1 MRYLTA
7 GESHGPGLTV
17 IIEGAPAGLTVD
29 LNQINLELKKRQSG
43 YGRGRRMQIESDEVA
58 VRSGI
63 RHGKTTGAPIT
74 FWIENKDHTHWKH
87 VMQAEPIT
95 DDMEVKRRIS
105 RPRPGHADL
114 VGGLKYGHRDLR
126 DVLERSS
133 ARETAAR
140 VAVGAF
146 CKQLL
151 QQLGMSLFSYV
162 KVIGGEKAEVK
173 TVQSIEEARQLVDTS
188 PVRTLDSDAEQ
199 RMMQKIDEAKANGD
213 SIGGIV
219 CTEVHGVIPGL
230 GSYVQYDRKL
240 DAKIAQAVMSVN
252 AFKGVEFGDG
262 FDMAYRPG
270 SQVMDPIA
278 YEENGYTRLS
288 NHLGGFEGGMTTG
301 MPIVCSAVMKPIPT
315 LYKPLQSVD
324 IDTKEAFLAQIERS
338 DSCAVPAAS
347 LVVEAVIAFEMA
359 REVCETFGQDTMER
373 IKHRVEEYR
382 EELRVW

>member
-162 KVIGGEKAEVK
+162 KVIGGEKAEMK
-173 TVQSIEEARQLVDTS
+173 TVQSIEEARQLVDMS

>member
-7 GESHGPGLTV
+7 GESHGPGLTA
-17 IIEGAPAGLTVD
+17 IIEGAPAGLAID
-29 LNQINLELKKRQSG
+29 ISQINAELKKRQSG
-43 YGRGRRMQIESDEVA
+43 YGRGRRMQIESDQVE

-63 RHGKTTGAPIT
+63 RHGVTTGAPIT

-87 VMQAEPIT
+87 VMKAEPIES
-95 DDMEVKRRIS
+95 DIEVKRRVS

-114 VGGLKYGHRDLR
+114 VGGMKYDHRDLR

-151 QQLGMSLFSYV
+151 QQVGVSLFSYV
-162 KVIGGEKAEVK
+162 KVIGGERAESRAFDSL
-173 TVQSIEEARQLVDTS
+173 QEAQAVVDAS
-188 PVRTLDSDAEQ
+188 PVRTLDEAAAL
-199 RMMQKIDEAKANGD
+199 RMMRRIDEAKENGD

-219 CTEVHGVIPGL
+219 CTEVHGVVPGL

-252 AFKGVEFGDG
+252 AFKGVEFGEG
-262 FDMAYRPG
+262 FEMAYRPG
-270 SQVMDPIA
+270 SEVMDPIA
-278 YEENGYTRLS
+278 YGNDGYTRLS

-301 MPIVCSAVMKPIPT
+301 MPILCSAVMKPIPT

-347 LVVEAVIAFEMA
+347 LVVEAVIAFEIAKEM
-359 REVCETFGQDTMER
+359 CETFGHDTMER
-373 IKHRVEEYR
+373 IKQRVDEYR

>member
-17 IIEGAPAGLTVD
+17 IIEGAPAGLTID
-29 LNQINLELKKRQSG
+29 LAQINQELKKRQSG
-43 YGRGRRMQIESDEVA
+43 YGRGRRMQIESDQVD

-87 VMQAEPIT
+87 VMQVEPIE
-95 DDMEVKRRIS
+95 DDIEVKRRVS

-114 VGGLKYGHRDLR
+114 VGGMKYDHHDLR

-151 QQLGMSLFSYV
+151 QQLGISLFSYV
-162 KVIGGEKAEVK
+162 KVIGGEKADLL
-173 TVQSIEEARQLVDTS
+173 TFDSLEEMRAIVDAS
-188 PVRTLDSDAEQ
+188 PVRALDSKAAE
-199 RMMQKIDEAKANGD
+199 RMMQRIDEAKANGD

-219 CTEVHGVIPGL
+219 CTEVHGVVPGL

-240 DAKIAQAVMSVN
+240 DAKIAQAVLSVN

-262 FDMAYRPG
+262 FEMAYRPG
-270 SQVMDPIA
+270 SEVMDPIA
-278 YEENGYTRLS
+278 YERDGYTRLS

-324 IDTKEAFLAQIERS
+324 IDTKETFLAQIERS

-347 LVVEAVIAFEMA
+347 LVVEAVIAFEIA
-359 REVCETFGQDTMER
+359 KEVCETFGHDTMER
-373 IKHRVEEYR
+373 IKRRVEDYW
-382 EELRVW
+382 EELREW

>member
-359 REVCETFGQDTMER
+359 KEVCETFGQDTMER

>member
-17 IIEGAPAGLTVD
+17 IIEGAPAGLTID
-29 LNQINLELKKRQSG
+29 LAQINQELKKRQSG
-43 YGRGRRMQIESDEVA
+43 YGRGRRMQIESDQVD

-87 VMQAEPIT
+87 VMQVEPIE
-95 DDMEVKRRIS
+95 DDIEVKRRVS

-114 VGGLKYGHRDLR
+114 VGGMKYDHHDLR

-151 QQLGMSLFSYV
+151 QQLGISLFSYV
-162 KVIGGEKAEVK
+162 KVIGGEKADLL
-173 TVQSIEEARQLVDTS
+173 TFDSLEEMRAIVDAS
-188 PVRTLDSDAEQ
+188 PVRALDSKAAE
-199 RMMQKIDEAKANGD
+199 RMMQRIDEAKANGD

-219 CTEVHGVIPGL
+219 CTEVHGVVPGL

-240 DAKIAQAVMSVN
+240 DAKIAQAVLSVN

-262 FDMAYRPG
+262 FEMAYRPG
-270 SQVMDPIA
+270 SEVMDPIA
-278 YEENGYTRLS
+278 YERDGYTRLS

-324 IDTKEAFLAQIERS
+324 IDTKETFLAQIERS

-347 LVVEAVIAFEMA
+347 LVVEAVIAFEIA
-359 REVCETFGQDTMER
+359 KEVCETFGHDTMER
-373 IKHRVEEYR
+373 IKRRVEDYR
-382 EELRVW
+382 EELREW

>member
-162 KVIGGEKAEVK
+162 KVIGGEKAEMK